1 MRALGTTRQLSITYH
16 PQMDSQ
22 TERINQKIEMFLWHY
37 INYQQDSW
45 TFSEQLAA
53 AEFQYN
59 DKRHVVMG
67 RTPFKL
73 NFGKHPWKDDLV
85 VQSEILRVEKFLAG
99 LQKSWEQATKAIE
112 EAQKNIKRQFNK
124 KR

>member
-1 MRALGTTRQLSITYH
+1 MRVLGTTRQLSITYH
-16 PQMDSQ
+16 PQMNSQ
-22 TERINQKIEMFLWHY
+22 TERINQKIEMFLQHY
-37 INYQQDSW
+37 VNYQQDSW

-99 LQKSWEQATKAIE
+99 LQKSWEQTTKAIE